1 MVEDVLSQA
10 ASALAG
16 RARLLTVK
24 LGLLLLARHVDTLSF
39 RRGGTVWHAP
49 VRDRYITPALLADGS
64 YQRAELVGLL
74 RWLRRRGRLGPPY
87 AAIVDVGANIGTSS
101 IPLAQATGLAILAV
115 EPAPGNLALL
125 RRNVD
130 DNGLAGRVLCVNAA
144 VSSRAGTIRL
154 ALDPE
159 NCGGHEVV
167 SDSSLAAGGVPTRHP
182 VIEVPALPLD
192 DVVRTHGL
200 CPDHVALVWSDTQ
213 GCEQQVI
220 ESGPALWS
228 AGVPLYAEIWPAGLR
243 RHGSVAD
250 FLGAAERH
258 FGAVVLAG
266 ELRRRGALAAE
277 RPLSALARAITRLTG
292 ELDATDALFLPRPP
306 A

>member
-1 MVEDVLSQA
+1 MVGDVRSRA
-10 ASALAG
+10 APALAG
-16 RARLLTVK
+16 RARLLAVK
-24 LGLLLLARHVDTLSF
+24 LGLLLLARRVDTLSF
-39 RRGGTVWHAP
+39 RRGGMVWHAP

-64 YQRAELVGLL
+64 YQRAELDGLL
-74 RWLRRRGRLGPPY
+74 RWLRRRGRLDPPY
-87 AAIVDVGANIGTSS
+87 SAIVDVGANIGTSS
-101 IPLAQATGLAILAV
+101 IPLAQATELAVLAV
-115 EPAPGNLALL
+115 EPAPDNLALL

-130 DNGLAGRVLCVNAA
+130 DNGLAGRVVCVNAA
-144 VSSRAGTIRL
+144 VSARGGTIRL

-167 SDSSLAAGGVPTRHP
+167 SHPGPAAAGIAARRA
-182 VIEVPALPLD
+182 VIEVPARPLD
-192 DVVRTHGL
+192 DIVRAHGL
-200 CPDHVALVWSDTQ
+200 CPDQVALVWSDTQ

-220 ESGPALWS
+220 ESGTALWS
-228 AGVPLYAEIWPAGLR
+228 AGVPLYVEVWPAGLR
-243 RHGSVAD
+243 RHGGVAD

-258 FGAVVLAG
+258 FGAVILAN

-277 RPLSALARAITRLTG
+277 QPLSALSRAVARLTG